1 MENAWVDD
9 SHHARFLRALKR
21 RRADNLLR
29 SPAQLQ
35 ELRHDWNALMSTS
48 KFFQQVFE
56 ERGIDFPEFVIR
68 NTSALPRSQ
77 KPLKAPLVLPVFD
90 FGPLPASSHTV
101 WSAWCPIQAAMGK
114 HGLFLPTDLFELLG
128 SFMAEPTPAV
138 EHEYNC
144 ELEDEWSLP
153 CCPVKLV

>member
-1 MENAWVDD
+1 MGGRQPPCALSPSSEAATCRQLATIPCAASRAEARLERTNEHQQIFPASVRGTWHRLSRVCD
-9 SHHARFLRALKR
+9 SEHVSLTQKPKAPEGPPCASCVRL
-21 RRADNLLR
+21 
-29 SPAQLQ
+29 
-35 ELRHDWNALMSTS
+35 WSTS
-48 KFFQQVFE
+48 RFE
-56 ERGIDFPEFVIR
+56 P
-68 NTSALPRSQ
+68 
-77 KPLKAPLVLPVFD
+77 
-90 FGPLPASSHTV
+90 H

-128 SFMAEPTPAV
+128 SFMVEPTPAV